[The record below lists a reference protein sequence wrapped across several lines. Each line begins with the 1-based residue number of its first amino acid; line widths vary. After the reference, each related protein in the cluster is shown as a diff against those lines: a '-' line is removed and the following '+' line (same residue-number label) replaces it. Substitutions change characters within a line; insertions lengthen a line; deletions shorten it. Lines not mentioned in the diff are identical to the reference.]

1 MNESV
6 LCCRNL
12 TTGYDGTPVLVNV
25 DLAVGADETLAVLGP
40 SGSGKTTLFH
50 AVAGFLSAWD
60 GEIWLGEQL
69 VGSSRHHVPPERR
82 HVGVVFQHYALWP
95 HRTVLGNVSY
105 PIERRGTSAARAR
118 QEAEGLLERMGIA
131 ELASRRPVQLS
142 GGQQQRV
149 GLARALARRA
159 QLYLFDEPTAHLDA
173 ALRTALQEE
182 LASQRRQTGASAVYT
197 THDATEALA
206 VADRAALLRDGR
218 VVQTGTP
225 MEVYARPVDLWAAEL
240 TGPASVLTVEVAEM
254 DADGVRLRWGG
265 GEVTV
270 AVDDAQAAPHGSARA
285 LVRPDWTTLGGPL
298 SGVVA
303 ERWYRGPHTDYRLD
317 TPAGDVVVRRTGPPR
332 ADVGERP
339 GWGLQRVWL
348 LPPDAG

>member
-1 MNESV
+1 MDEPV
-6 LCCRNL
+6 LRCRNL
-12 TTGYDGTPVLVNV
+12 TAGYDSTPVLSDV
-25 DLAVGADETLAVLGP
+25 DLVVGADETLAVLGP

-50 AVAGFLSAWD
+50 TVAGFLSVWD

-69 VGSSRHHVPPERR
+69 VGSSRRHVPPERR

-95 HRTVLGNVSY
+95 HRSVLGNVSY
-105 PIERRGTSAARAR
+105 PIERRGTSADQARK
-118 QEAEGLLERMGIA
+118 EAEGLLERMGIA
-131 ELASRRPVQLS
+131 ELASRRPAQLS

-159 QLYLFDEPTAHLDA
+159 RLYLFDEPTAHLDA

-182 LASQRRQTGASAVYT
+182 LAAQRRQTGASAVYT

-206 VADRAALLRDGR
+206 VADRAVLLRDGR
-218 VVQTGTP
+218 VIQTGTP

-240 TGPASVLTVEVAEM
+240 TGPASILAVDIAGVDT
-254 DADGVRLRWGG
+254 DGVQLRWRG

-270 AVDDAQAAPHGSARA
+270 AVDEVQAAHGSARA
-285 LVRPDWTTLGGPL
+285 LVRPDWTALGGPL
-298 SGVVA
+298 PGVVA

-317 TPAGDVVVRRTGPPR
+317 TPAGGVVVRQTGPPQ
-332 ADVGERP
+332 AEVGQRP
-339 GWGLQRVWL
+339 GWDLRRVWL
-348 LPPDAG
+348 LPPDTG